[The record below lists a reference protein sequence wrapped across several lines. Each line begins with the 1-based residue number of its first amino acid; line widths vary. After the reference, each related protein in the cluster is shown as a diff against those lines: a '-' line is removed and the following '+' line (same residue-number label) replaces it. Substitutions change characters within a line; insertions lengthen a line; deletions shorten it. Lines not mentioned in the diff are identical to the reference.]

1 MSIEERFYSEAF
13 EDGFNYAI
21 QRMFGD
27 DEEKKPKKWPY
38 VVGGTAGA
46 LVGGTVGTGLGLAHE
61 TYKSLDK
68 SGGIKTIKDNEARL
82 KKGDNRTAKEVEE
95 KLKKQLENYYKKNG
109 DKVGTSALK
118 KMALG
123 GAIGTAVP
131 VGAAMALYHHRKNKL
146 NRED

>member
-1 MSIEERFYSEAF
+1 MSIEEKFYSEAF

-46 LVGGTVGTGLGLAHE
+46 LVGGTVGAGAGLAHE
-61 TYKSLDK
+61 AYKSLDK
-68 SGGIKTIKDNEARL
+68 SGGLKTIKANE
-82 KKGDNRTAKEVEE
+82 V
-95 KLKKQLENYYKKNG
+95 KLKNG
-109 DKVGTSALK
+109 DKRVAKEAEKELNKKLDDYFRKNEKKISTSALK
-118 KMALG
+118 KIALG

-146 NRED
+146 NREN